1 MRMYNLPKYTVHS
14 TAGEYATSNAP
25 DEGVTQQRQATTDAF
40 SPHVMTQVDRLRGQ
54 GVVGKGI
61 KVAIVDTGVST
72 TPLRLMTV

>member
-14 TAGEYATSNAP
+14 TAGEFATSNVP
-25 DEGVTQQRQATTDAF
+25 SDGLTQRQATTDAY
-40 SPHVMTQVDRLRGQ
+40 SPHVMTQVDRLRNQ

-72 TPLRLMTV
+72 TPCNL